1 MAKKDRER
9 GYERRWTEDENF
21 VRREKKHVDQTF
33 PLHPNGKP
41 YEREQDRA
49 WKHGNVKEE

>member
-1 MAKKDRER
+1 MAARKENTK
-9 GYERRWTEDENF
+9 GYVRRWTEDEKF
-21 VRREKKHVDQTF
+21 VKREKKHVDQTF
-33 PLHPNGKP
+33 PLHPTKP